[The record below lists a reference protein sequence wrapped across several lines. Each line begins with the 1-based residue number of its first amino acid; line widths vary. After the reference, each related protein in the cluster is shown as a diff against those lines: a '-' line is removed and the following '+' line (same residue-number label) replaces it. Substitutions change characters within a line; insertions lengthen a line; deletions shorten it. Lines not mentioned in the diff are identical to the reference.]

1 MAVDL
6 TSSPTAVGA
15 VITELRVLHEEAMA
29 DRLPCGWDR
38 RQQSGQNANATSDAS
53 DSEGEVAASG
63 RDDFGN
69 LVRD

>member
-38 RQQSGQNANATSDAS
+38 RQQSGQKHDG
-53 DSEGEVAASG
+53 DGC
-63 RDDFGN
+63 RRRRP
-69 LVRD
+69 LVKP